1 MNMRHTGS
9 QHTEYGNLLL
19 KVEYALAERLP
30 WVHVVGRLGLED
42 HKAVLDDCRI
52 EAERPDEVQYVLMV
66 QFLEGGGELHRCF
79 NLVLR

>member
-1 MNMRHTGS
+1 M
-9 QHTEYGNLLL
+9 
-19 KVEYALAERLP
+19 
-30 WVHVVGRLGLED
+30 VGRLGLED